1 MNKFLKLSGVS
12 ILAII
17 ATANANAAGYTCEE
31 LVEYTSCNAGYY
43 LSTADATCPDGY
55 SYVTDACAGED
66 DILGGYTKES
76 CAEEYCDRLEC
87 EDISEGYDRYLGD
100 GCASSGYDE
109 ETGEYVGYDFIAK
122 AGTTS
127 CSECPAGSYCVGG
140 DKTATPCAAGTYQP
154 EKKQTT
160 CLTTPVGNYSL
171 AGAENYTA
179 CPTTGLKDKDGKT
192 VTATTSGDGA
202 TSIMS
207 CYVGPEWYF
216 NDTKGTYHFTSNCN
230 AFDLA
235 TATRAQKEERCTS
248 MGGSWSSDGY
258 CKIDFVYPTTKSTCN
273 EFDFC
278 YWLQDDPEDTGACEC
293 DCSGYPS
300 VDLENGQQYCH
311 EAP

>member
-1 MNKFLKLSGVS
+1 MQKILKLTGVS
-12 ILAII
+12 ILAIV
-17 ATANANAAGYTCEE
+17 AAANANAAGYTCEE
-31 LVEYTSCNAGYY
+31 LIEYTSCNAGYY
-43 LSTADATCPDGY
+43 LSHQDGTCPDGY
-55 SYVTDACAGED
+55 TYSSFVSTWEEEYRSWDSEEDFLNACEENGFTGED
-66 DILGGYTKES
+66 GCWYSILGAGCYKNWE
-76 CAEEYCDRLEC
+76 CEECEEYWQ
-87 EDISEGYDRYLGD
+87 S
-100 GCASSGYDE
+100 
-109 ETGEYVGYDFIAK
+109 DFTPATTS
-122 AGTTS
+122 GTTT

-140 DKTATPCAAGTYQP
+140 DKTTAVATMCAAGTYQP
-154 EKKQTT
+154 EKKQAS

-235 TATRAQKEERCTS
+235 TATSAEKNARCTS
-248 MGGSWSSDGY
+248 MGGSWNSGGY
-258 CKIDFVYPTTKSTCN
+258 CEIDFVYPTTESTCN

-278 YWLQDDPEDTGACEC
+278 NWDGGCDC

-300 VDLENGQQYCH
+300 VDLENGQTYCH
-311 EAP
+311 DAP